1 MRRTG
6 VLSDEYLLENCVDEF
21 PVRIDKVPNIQGAR
35 QPSAFVNR
43 AEKGFRAPPQLI
55 PLYVAENGA
64 GGTGEDRELAKKLI
78 LDDIRQKSKAPGDYN
93 AALAPPPL
101 LRSGLVEN
109 LTDAN
114 LPRMLRV
121 QKQMPKNVA
130 ENIPGLRDQ
139 FQPQV
144 VSRLLALGNVR
155 TPVLTGA
162 PSQQSASTTSSSEEP
177 PPMTPTQLQPQ
188 SMETPMQAPMRLD
201 PAVRE
206 TIRSPWYSQTVAMME
221 RTVREMNNPFQNRQF
236 EFATRRLRSGATQET
251 GMGVA
256 PGEVTERHVTPATG
270 QPGTSQIVN
279 LPPVP
284 KLDEEQKY
292 VD

>member
-1 MRRTG
+1 MQRTG
-6 VLSDEYLLENCVDEF
+6 VLSDEYLLENCVEEF

-64 GGTGEDRELAKKLI
+64 AGVGEDRELAKRLI
-78 LDDIRQKSKAPGDYN
+78 IEDIRAKSKAPGDYN

-101 LRSGLVEN
+101 LRSALVEN
-109 LTDAN
+109 LTDSN
-114 LPRMLRV
+114 LPRMLKV
-121 QKQMPKNVA
+121 QKQMSQNVA
-130 ENIPGLRDQ
+130 ENIVGLREQ
-139 FQPQV
+139 FQPQK
-144 VSRLLALGNVR
+144 VSRLLALGNTT
-155 TPVLTGA
+155 TPDLTST
-162 PSQQSASTTSSSEEP
+162 PQQSASERSVSESP
-177 PPMTPTQLQPQ
+177 PLQLEPQ

-206 TIRSPWYSQTVAMME
+206 TIRSPWYSSTVAMME
-221 RTVREMNNPFQNRQF
+221 RSIRELNFPFQNRQF
-236 EFATRRLRSGATQET
+236 EIATRRLRSGATQAT
-251 GMGVA
+251 GMGRA
-256 PGEVTERHVTPATG
+256 AGEVTERHVTPPTG

-279 LPPVP
+279 LPPTP
-284 KLDEEQKY
+284 RLDEEEKY